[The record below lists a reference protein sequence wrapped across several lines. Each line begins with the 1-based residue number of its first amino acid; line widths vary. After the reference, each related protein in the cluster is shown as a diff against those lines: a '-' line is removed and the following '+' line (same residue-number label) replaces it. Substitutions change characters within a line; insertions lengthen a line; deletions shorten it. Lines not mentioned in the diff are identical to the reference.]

1 MFLLKILR
9 WTCLLTSATMW
20 LELKSDKIVSLCAC
34 MHFTE
39 LVHKQIYGNLIFV
52 FSNTWIHFQII
63 IGVFT
68 LWLFAK
74 KGSFKKMLQERFDIF
89 KFIRDKQN
97 YNQFSEKNNVVISN
111 KPSAKISDG
120 ASLNSSANKQKVK
133 GRF

>member
-1 MFLLKILR
+1 MNPFPDNYRSIY
-9 WTCLLTSATMW
+9 TV
-20 LELKSDKIVSLCAC
+20 IVC
-34 MHFTE
+34 
-39 LVHKQIYGNLIFV
+39 
-52 FSNTWIHFQII
+52 
-63 IGVFT
+63 
-68 LWLFAK
+68 K
-74 KGSFKKMLQERFDIF
+74 KGFFQKKMLQERFDIF